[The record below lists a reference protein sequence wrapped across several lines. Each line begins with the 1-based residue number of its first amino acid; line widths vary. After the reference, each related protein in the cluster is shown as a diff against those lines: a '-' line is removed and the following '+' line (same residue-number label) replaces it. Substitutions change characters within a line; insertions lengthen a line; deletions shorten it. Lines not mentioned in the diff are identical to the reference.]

1 MNERAVDFYIKGLPF
16 DDRQEIFKRLETVAP
31 KIEKLLEK
39 PLGYPRYRS
48 VGYTDEQI
56 ASQESKGSA
65 SFRAVN
71 DFVLSVGRRPFFS
84 NPDDTYVSA
93 TEYVELM
100 KKRTKEELAGIF
112 GCSWEEYV
120 PKILPQEAEE

>member
-48 VGYTDEQI
+48 VSYTDEQI

-65 SFRAVN
+65 RFRAVN
-71 DFVLSVGRRPFFS
+71 DFVLSVGRCPFFS
-84 NPDDTYVSA
+84 NPDDTYTSA
-93 TEYVELM
+93 TEYAELM
-100 KKRTKEELAGIF
+100 KKRTKEELDELF
-112 GCSWEEYV
+112 GCPWEEYV
-120 PKILPQEAEE
+120 PKIMPRGAEE